1 MLLGDTH
8 TVYGSLHNWA
18 PGPDW
23 GELQTLAMGDDASQ
37 EWEDYQV
44 VWQPGYISWAVDGVA
59 YAQYSD
65 WQAASNGQ
73 SWPFDDGT
81 GFYLIA
87 DLAVAGQNDW
97 RRPIG
102 APLGADTLVPVE
114 RRDRVRS
121 ARAGEAHSVN
131 QTGAGAAKPRTGTRA
146 VWVAL
151 GVVYVAWGS
160 TYLAIRVMDRTIPP
174 LLGAGVRFL
183 AAGAMLAVGLTL
195 WRRRLPR
202 IAARE
207 LASLALVSVL
217 LLVAGNGGVSYA
229 ERHVASGLAALLVA
243 SVPLWILVIRILA
256 GEAPRRATLAGL
268 AIGFVGVGLLVLRG
282 GAEQHVGI
290 AQMLVVVA
298 ASACWALGS
307 WLSGRLPMPADA
319 TAGTAIEMLIG
330 GVVLIAIGPLSGERW
345 SALSEHAS
353 PDSLAAVAYLVVFGS
368 ILAFTAYVWLLAH
381 APISQ
386 VSTYAYVNPIVAV
399 ALGALVLGEPITAV
413 TLLGGAIIVLAVAV
427 VIRSEVSTQP

>member
-1 MLLGDTH
+1 
-8 TVYGSLHNWA
+8 
-18 PGPDW
+18 
-23 GELQTLAMGDDASQ
+23 
-37 EWEDYQV
+37 
-44 VWQPGYISWAVDGVA
+44 
-59 YAQYSD
+59 
-65 WQAASNGQ
+65 
-73 SWPFDDGT
+73 
-81 GFYLIA
+81 
-87 DLAVAGQNDW
+87 
-97 RRPIG
+97 
-102 APLGADTLVPVE
+102 VE

-121 ARAGEAHSVN
+121 AQAGAAHAVN
-131 QTGAGAAKPRTGTRA
+131 QTRAGAADPRA
-146 VWVAL
+146 VWTAL
-151 GVVYVAWGS
+151 AVVYVAWGS
-160 TYLAIRVMDRTIPP
+160 TYLGIRVMDRTIPP
-174 LLGAGVRFL
+174 LLGAGVRFF
-183 AAGAMLAVGLTL
+183 AAGTLLVVGLTL

-202 IAARE
+202 VAARE

-229 ERHVASGLAALLVA
+229 ERHVPSGLAALLVA
-243 SVPLWILVIRILA
+243 SVPLWILVFRTVA
-256 GEAPRRATLAGL
+256 GEAPRRATLVGL

-282 GAEQHVGI
+282 GGEQHVSI

-298 ASACWALGS
+298 AAASWALGS

-319 TAGTAIEMLIG
+319 SAGTAIEMLIG
-330 GVVLIAIGPLSGERW
+330 GVVLIAVGPLSGERW

-368 ILAFTAYVWLLAH
+368 ILAFTAYVWLLSH

-427 VIRSEVSTQP
+427 VIRSEASGRPG

>member
-1 MLLGDTH
+1 
-8 TVYGSLHNWA
+8 
-18 PGPDW
+18 
-23 GELQTLAMGDDASQ
+23 
-37 EWEDYQV
+37 
-44 VWQPGYISWAVDGVA
+44 
-59 YAQYSD
+59 
-65 WQAASNGQ
+65 
-73 SWPFDDGT
+73 
-81 GFYLIA
+81 
-87 DLAVAGQNDW
+87 
-97 RRPIG
+97 
-102 APLGADTLVPVE
+102 
-114 RRDRVRS
+114 VRS